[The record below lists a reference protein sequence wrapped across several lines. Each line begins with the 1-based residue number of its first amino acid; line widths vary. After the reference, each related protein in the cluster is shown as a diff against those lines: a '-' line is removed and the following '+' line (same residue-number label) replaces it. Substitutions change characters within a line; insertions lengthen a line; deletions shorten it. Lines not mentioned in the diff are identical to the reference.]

1 VGAILT
7 GGARGR
13 LQRYALRRDPKGAGH
28 MRTLRELDGE
38 TEIINDPIDD
48 SGTLEEI
55 SDPSE

>member
-1 VGAILT
+1 
-7 GGARGR
+7 
-13 LQRYALRRDPKGAGH
+13 